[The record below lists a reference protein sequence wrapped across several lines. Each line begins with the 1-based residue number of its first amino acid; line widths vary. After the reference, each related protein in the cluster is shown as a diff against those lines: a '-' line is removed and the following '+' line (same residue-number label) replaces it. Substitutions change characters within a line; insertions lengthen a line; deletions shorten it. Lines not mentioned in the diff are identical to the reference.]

1 MVIVSAD
8 TSKVHAGETRVRRL
22 SANTTSPPPTGV
34 RASGA
39 TTTSSAAHGPL
50 GCGQRRRASA
60 SAAWTCA
67 ASGVPLGSW
76 IVGTAARSTDG
87 VIEAAACT
95 APGFDDAESAPSLD
109 PTSSRPIANTISA
122 AVPSTMTRR
131 TQ

>member
-1 MVIVSAD
+1 MR
-8 TSKVHAGETRVRRL
+8 KL

-50 GCGQRRRASA
+50 GC
-60 SAAWTCA
+60 
-67 ASGVPLGSW
+67 ASGVAVGFGGLDLRGFAVPLGSW
-76 IVGTAARSTDG
+76 IFGPLEVTDG

>member
-1 MVIVSAD
+1 MVIVLAD
-8 TSKVHAGETRVRRL
+8 TSKVHAGETRVRKL

-50 GCGQRRRASA
+50 G
-60 SAAWTCA
+60 W
-67 ASGVPLGSW
+67 ASGVGVGFGGLDLRGFLVPLGSW
-76 IVGTAARSTDG
+76 IVGPLEVTDG

-95 APGFDDAESAPSLD
+95 APGFGDAESAPSLD